1 MTPIHNLIARLIEV
15 EAKAPESHKKG
26 LSIAIGEAKNFIQS
40 EKEYQSK
47 MLQHLCVGDV
57 KIVVNNE

>member
-1 MTPIHNLIARLIEV
+1 MEV
-15 EAKAPESHKKG
+15 EAKATETHKKG